1 MSGASNQEKT
11 IATKGSAHV
20 ARSGPPDVCL
30 LPDKKTPI
38 APSHEVPT
46 TRATQHTTAKT
57 VIATDQ
63 IVQKGDAIGP
73 LSDPEHAGTGK
84 GVTSKT
90 YRQEARATQGSPN
103 VKTEAKEPAR
113 HTDKT
118 EQNHANTTGGLK
130 DMALN
135 PNATSQPRKPEERC
149 TVVEIDLICKHGR
162 TTTPKDP
169 VLDVLQGD
177 TVTAT
182 ATRKNLLLPGEP
194 FAACPP
200 AFPGRHTK
208 TKFTTTRTGPDAA
221 KDAKGPEEK
230 PGVDTLELGSAWLGE
245 ETKPPTTTVNVPGV
259 GPVEFEGK
267 DMQSGSGR
275 IETNAGAPAADRKPT
290 FTVQNGA
297 TAAQPSSVFG
307 RTVET
312 PPDARTTRTGPVTQ
326 GFTPPPASTRY
337 QDAVIRHTNQN
348 GQQMQPG
355 SGANLLNAAAARDA
369 KETAA
374 ATQAAQTAHTA
385 DQRAAKAKAFIGA
398 VRGGITGVQ
407 TVNSLREL
415 TDNVTAKPK
424 VITING
430 QGCAGSVTRSINVY
444 PDKECVADIMKFK
457 EVISALHAITMLFSA
472 GQKFCD
478 AIGFGNFKFS
488 LLDPCACE
496 LKHAW
501 KELEKDST
509 KDARLTKQRVNREFS
524 ISLGCSLVEFTAE
537 GRIPVMQFV
546 GGIPGAAKLA
556 AKLRDWFNIAAD
568 IVIIIKLGIAL
579 KLVYARDR
587 YKEHTINFDFN
598 PSVEVSIG
606 ISLMA
611 SKVGITLV
619 VGVTI
624 SPVFRATPH
633 DTDYVQL
640 KLLKG
645 EVEFFVEGTLHYD
658 VLGFKDELKK
668 RYTFGKIPYN
678 EQAFSLASWI
688 GG

>member
-1 MSGASNQEKT
+1 M
-11 IATKGSAHV
+11 
-20 ARSGPPDVCL
+20 
-30 LPDKKTPI
+30 
-38 APSHEVPT
+38 
-46 TRATQHTTAKT
+46 
-57 VIATDQ
+57 
-63 IVQKGDAIGP
+63 
-73 LSDPEHAGTGK
+73 
-84 GVTSKT
+84 
-90 YRQEARATQGSPN
+90 
-103 VKTEAKEPAR
+103 
-113 HTDKT
+113 
-118 EQNHANTTGGLK
+118 
-130 DMALN
+130 
-135 PNATSQPRKPEERC
+135 
-149 TVVEIDLICKHGR
+149 
-162 TTTPKDP
+162 
-169 VLDVLQGD
+169 
-177 TVTAT
+177 
-182 ATRKNLLLPGEP
+182 
-194 FAACPP
+194 
-200 AFPGRHTK
+200 
-208 TKFTTTRTGPDAA
+208 
-221 KDAKGPEEK
+221 
-230 PGVDTLELGSAWLGE
+230 
-245 ETKPPTTTVNVPGV
+245 
-259 GPVEFEGK
+259 
-267 DMQSGSGR
+267 
-275 IETNAGAPAADRKPT
+275 
-290 FTVQNGA
+290 
-297 TAAQPSSVFG
+297 
-307 RTVET
+307 
-312 PPDARTTRTGPVTQ
+312 
-326 GFTPPPASTRY
+326 
-337 QDAVIRHTNQN
+337 
-348 GQQMQPG
+348 
-355 SGANLLNAAAARDA
+355 
-369 KETAA
+369 
-374 ATQAAQTAHTA
+374 
-385 DQRAAKAKAFIGA
+385 
-398 VRGGITGVQ
+398 RGGITGVQ

-537 GRIPVMQFV
+537 GRIPVIQFV

-611 SKVGITLV
+611 SRAGITLV

-640 KLLKG
+640 RLVKG

-678 EQAFSLASWI
+678 EQVFSLASWI